1 MIRPDFVSRKCRLI
15 AEDVSHLLQFKD
27 EPLEDLAGDF
37 VKLAAV
43 ERMLERII
51 MRAIDINLHLIGALA
66 SRMDE
71 KSTRLTYRD
80 SFLRLADYGV
90 YPESFAMDISKSAGL
105 RNILLHDYNDV
116 NRTILHASIQSCLKD
131 YTRYIDYI
139 TAFCGKE
146 FFESPISPENEQK
159 P

>member
-1 MIRPDFVSRKCRLI
+1 MIHPDFVSRKCRLI
-15 AEDVSHLLQFKD
+15 AEDLAHLLQFKD
-27 EPLEDLAGDF
+27 EPLEGLASDF

-43 ERMLERII
+43 ERLLERII
-51 MRAIDINLHLIGALA
+51 MRAIDINLHLIGALEN
-66 SRMDE
+66 RMDE

-90 YPESFAMDISKSAGL
+90 YPEGFALDIAKSAGF

-116 NRTILHASIQSCLKD
+116 NRTLLHASIQSCLKD

-139 TAFCGKE
+139 TAFLKQH
-146 FFESPISPENEQK
+146 SS
-159 P
+159 